1 SKTLI
6 GTHARVEP
14 WDPCVCRIVI
24 PESRVAAFIRSECS
38 SLPLSRFLA
47 GVGVLVYHAAA
58 CFPFPGAES
67 RPREGTPQGV
77 RMPAQLDLVTTL
89 TAPPEGTAPQ
99 TIALFSLRYAD
110 LDPTPPAPLANPL
123 TDVERADLRWYLE
136 EYWKWP
142 YEGFRE
148 RAEAIEQS

>member
-1 SKTLI
+1 MVARGFSRRAGRRGRKRLGSTYKGCLCSLKSKTLI

-77 RMPAQLDLVTTL
+77 RRPAQL
-89 TAPPEGTAPQ
+89 
-99 TIALFSLRYAD
+99 AL
-110 LDPTPPAPLANPL
+110 
-123 TDVERADLRWYLE
+123 
-136 EYWKWP
+136 
-142 YEGFRE
+142 
-148 RAEAIEQS
+148 